1 MERIMKLSRKEFLL
15 GLGGATIGAP
25 LGAFASH
32 RLAAEPAS
40 ESIVLPSSAP
50 RPEPPP
56 QAPRNLQR
64 GGNLSYAQCGEDL
77 IIQFI
82 FRYLGLHQMTYLDI
96 GAHDPTLINNTYLF
110 YTLGYRGVLVEPN
123 VALSGRLR
131 EVRPEDTTLVAG
143 IGVTAA
149 READYYLMT
158 ESSWNT
164 FSKEE
169 AEHQVEATKGR
180 VSIKEVVK
188 VPLLDIND
196 VMDEHF
202 KGAPEFVSIDA
213 EGLHL
218 ALLKAIDYQRF
229 RPRAICVETLVSG
242 TNLTIPEIP
251 AFMEQQGY
259 VERGRSFVNTI
270 FVDSRIL

>member
-1 MERIMKLSRKEFLL
+1 M
-15 GLGGATIGAP
+15 
-25 LGAFASH
+25 
-32 RLAAEPAS
+32 
-40 ESIVLPSSAP
+40 
-50 RPEPPP
+50 
-56 QAPRNLQR
+56 
-64 GGNLSYAQCGEDL
+64 
-77 IIQFI
+77 
-82 FRYLGLHQMTYLDI
+82 YLGFRSLTYLDI

-110 YTLGYRGVLVEPN
+110 YTMGFRGVLVEPN
-123 VALSGRLR
+123 AALTDRLR
-131 EVRPEDTTLVAG
+131 EVRPRDTTLVAG

-158 ESSWNT
+158 EPSWNT

-202 KGAPEFVSIDA
+202 KGAPDFVSIDA

-229 RPRAICVETLVSG
+229 RPKAICVETLVSG

-251 AFMEQQGY
+251 AFMEQHGY

-270 FVDSRIL
+270 FVDSKIL